1 MGGARSWR
9 REKKRSCQLGI
20 GSSVRWK
27 KFEVIPSSKVLDSG
41 KYGSRESPNKYLKG
55 AANFDVWLLESS
67 KSVLPGGGAPWT
79 RRGRKLHWTMPKT
92 NTADNRRQN
101 TRQRTVPVFRFIRRP
116 TEPNESCG
124 TVSRLSP
131 RGKECQQWH
140 LFRKTRREQRGALKI
155 EFRHWIPG
163 EFPCAVTCY
172 LSRMK
177 RRCA

>member
-1 MGGARSWR
+1 MGGSAQLASG
-9 REKKRSCQLGI
+9 KKRSCQLGI

-27 KFEVIPSSKVLDSG
+27 KSEVIPNSKILDSG
-41 KYGSRESPNKYLKG
+41 KYGLSESPNKHLKG

-79 RRGRKLHWTMPKT
+79 KRGRKLHWTMPKT

-101 TRQRTVPVFRFIRRP
+101 TRQRFEPVFRFIRRP

-124 TVSRLSP
+124 TVLRLAP
-131 RGKECQQWH
+131 REKGCQQSH
-140 LFRKTRREQRGALKI
+140 PFRMTWRQQRVVLEI
-155 EFRHWIPG
+155 ECRDWIPG
-163 EFPCAVTCY
+163 EFLCEVTFY

-177 RRCA
+177 RLCA